1 MKFAYKFNNLLG
13 AVFRRG
19 NLLFTPDGYSVI
31 SPVGNR
37 ITIFDLKNNKSNTL
51 CLESQYNYTAI
62 DLSPNGCLLVV
73 VNEIG
78 EAQMISMISQTTIH
92 RYKFRGEV
100 SYLRFSPDGRFFAA
114 CVGTAV
120 LVFVTPGEASGSYGS
135 FVVHRAFEVGLDD
148 TVFLDWAPNSRV
160 LAIGSRDNTVR
171 LQNVTW
177 LRTFRPFVLGGHR
190 DAIVGCFFEEKTL
203 DVNTISKEGL
213 LMLWECGMEM
223 GDLDR
228 TRDEIAGGGV
238 KAEEEEGEVS
248 GKKKRTGGADDEEQE
263 ETFAT
268 GNDLEGDG
276 NGGKELQ
283 LERLKEAAS
292 SIEGQERD
300 EQGKLIVTGKRHP
313 FYYKR
318 LARHYLADA
327 VRAENRHACVTAAT
341 YHRQLRILVVAF
353 STGSFFLYELPDVNL
368 IHSLSISEASIGS
381 VTFNDTG
388 DWLALGVSSL
398 GQLLVWEWQSE
409 QYIMK
414 QQEHSHGMTCLA
426 YAPDGHQLVTGGQ
439 DGKVKLWNVTSGFC
453 VVTFTEHTST
463 VSAVEFSRN
472 KKFLVSASLDGT
484 VRAFDV
490 VRYRNFRTFTSP
502 EPVQFASVAVD
513 FSGELVAAGGQDAFE
528 IYLWSMKLGRLLE
541 VLSGHEGPVVSLA
554 FAPVASSSALVSGSW
569 DQAVRIWDCLESSGA
584 QEAVPLG
591 SDVVCVAFKP
601 DGEEVAVA
609 TLNGNITV
617 LHVKTAQQVASIEG
631 RKDMEGSVS
640 QLDLTS
646 AKKNLQGRAF
656 TSICYSAD
664 GECLLAGGKS
674 KYVCIYNVKEAL
686 LLKKFQITQN
696 RSLDG
701 MDEFIN
707 RRKITEFGNMA
718 LVEEREELEG
728 GNVKLKLPGAQK
740 GDLAARNVLPEV
752 RVDCVRFSP
761 SGQSFAAVSTEGL
774 LVYALH
780 KGVVFDP
787 YQLSTEVT
795 PRATRNLLHKERNYG
810 GALLM
815 ALKLNETSLIQEVIE
830 SVPYTDIELVLGAL
844 PDQYALRTLQFVAKN
859 VGTSQHIE
867 FYLRWSNLLLTRL
880 GQLDSLLDAQ
890 TLVTLHQN
898 INRKYEQLHKICD
911 FNKYTLQVL
920 KNLSLSSAASSKN
933 AALKPAR
940 NGKEAVE
947 VLNGRNGTASS
958 EDEDEN
964 EWMLIKQSAQLG
976 KSTSGNESSDED
988 ASMDNDDDDDE

>member
-51 CLESQYNYTAI
+51 GIESQYNYTAI
-62 DLSPNGCLLVV
+62 DLAPNGCLLVV

-100 SYLRFSPDGRFFAA
+100 KYLRFSPDGRYFAA
-114 CVGTAV
+114 CVDTAV
-120 LVFVTPGEASGSYGS
+120 LVFVTPGESSGSYGS
-135 FVVHRAFEVGLDD
+135 FVVHRAFEVGFDE
-148 TVFLDWAPNSRV
+148 TVYLDWSPDSRI

-171 LQNVTW
+171 LQNVTR
-177 LRTFRPFVLGGHR
+177 LETFRPFVLGGHR

-203 DVNTISKEGL
+203 DLNTISKDGL
-213 LMLWECGMEM
+213 LMLWECGMELE
-223 GDLDR
+223 DLDK
-228 TRDEIAGGGV
+228 TREQIAGGV
-238 KAEEEEGEVS
+238 DDTIE
-248 GKKKRTGGADDEEQE
+248 KKKRTTGNSDDEQQPD
-263 ETFAT
+263 TFTADKDMEGENT
-268 GNDLEGDG
+268 GGR
-276 NGGKELQ
+276 KELK
-283 LERLKEAAS
+283 LERLKQAAS
-292 SIEGQERD
+292 STEGEERD
-300 EQGKLIVTGKRHP
+300 EQGKLVGQTKRHP

-318 LARHYLADA
+318 LARHYLADMA
-327 VRAENRHACVTAAT
+327 RMENRNAYVTAAS
-341 YHRQLRILVVAF
+341 YHRQLRIMVVAF
-353 STGSFFLYELPDVNL
+353 SSGSFYLYELPDVNL

-381 VTFNDTG
+381 VAFNDTG

-414 QQEHSHGMTCLA
+414 QQEHSQGMNCLS
-426 YAPDGHQLVTGGQ
+426 YAPDGHLLVTGGQ

-453 VVTFTEHTST
+453 VVTFSEHTSA
-463 VSAVEFSRN
+463 VMAVEFSRN

-484 VRAFDV
+484 VRAYDV
-490 VRYRNFRTFTSP
+490 TRYRNFRTFTSP

-513 FSGELVAAGGQDAFE
+513 CSGELVAAGGQDSFE

-541 VLSGHEGPVVSLA
+541 VLSGHEAPVVSLA
-554 FAPVASSSALVSGSW
+554 FSPVASSSAMVSGSW
-569 DQAVRIWDCLESSGA
+569 DQTLRIWDCLESSGTH
-584 QEAVPLG
+584 ETVPVG

-601 DGEEVAVA
+601 DGEEVAIA

-617 LHVKTAQQVASIEG
+617 FHVKTAAQLASIEG
-631 RKDMEGSVS
+631 RNDMEGSVS
-640 QLDLTS
+640 KSDLTT
-646 AKKNLQGRAF
+646 AKKNLMGRAF

-674 KYVCIYNVKEAL
+674 KFVCIYNVKEAI

-701 MDEFIN
+701 MDEYIN
-707 RRKITEFGNMA
+707 RRKLTEFGNMA
-718 LVEEREELEG
+718 LIEEREELEG
-728 GNVKLKLPGAQK
+728 GNVALKLPGVQK

-752 RVDCVRFSP
+752 KVDCVRFSP
-761 SGQSFAAVSTEGL
+761 SGQSWAAVTTEGL
-774 LVYALH
+774 LVYALN
-780 KGVVFDP
+780 KGIVFDP
-787 YQLSTEVT
+787 FQLSTEVT
-795 PRATRNLLHKERNYG
+795 PRATRNLLHKEQNYG

-815 ALKLNETSLIQEVIE
+815 ALKLNETSLIQEVLE
-830 SVPYTDIELVLGAL
+830 SVPYRDIELVIGSL
-844 PDQYALRTLQFVAKN
+844 PDEFALRTLQFVAKN

-867 FYLRWSNLLLTRL
+867 FYLRWSNLLLTRM
-880 GQLDSLLDAQ
+880 GQVDSLLDSQ

-898 INRKYEQLHKICD
+898 LNRKYEQLNKICD

-920 KNLSLSSAASSKN
+920 KSLSISATKSTASEKVLKHYHGENGKKDDSDDENGLNGHASSD
-933 AALKPAR
+933 
-940 NGKEAVE
+940 
-947 VLNGRNGTASS
+947 
-958 EDEDEN
+958 DEDEN
-964 EWMLIKQSAQLG
+964 EWMLIKQEARAANLAEPG
-976 KSTSGNESSDED
+976 SSDE
-988 ASMDNDDDDDE
+988 E

>member
-19 NLLFTPDGYSVI
+19 NLLFTPDGYSVV

-51 CLESQYNYTAI
+51 CVESQYNYTAI

-100 SYLRFSPDGRFFAA
+100 KHVRFSPDGHFFAA
-114 CVGTAV
+114 CVDTAV
-120 LVFVTPGEASGSYGS
+120 LVFVAPGESSGSYGS
-135 FVVHRAFEVGLDD
+135 FVVHRAFEVGFDETLF
-148 TVFLDWAPNSRV
+148 VDWAPNSRV
-160 LAIGSRDNTVR
+160 IAIGSRDNTVR

-177 LRTFRPFVLGGHR
+177 LQTFRPFVLGGHR
-190 DAIVGCFFEEKTL
+190 EAIVGCFFEENTL
-203 DVNTISKEGL
+203 DVNTISREGL
-213 LMLWECGMEM
+213 LMLWECGMELA
-223 GDLDR
+223 DVDKKR
-228 TRDEIAGGGV
+228 EEIAGETDESIG
-238 KAEEEEGEVS
+238 A
-248 GKKKRTGGADDEEQE
+248 KKKRITGGDSDEEDAFTQE
-263 ETFAT
+263 
-268 GNDLEGDG
+268 NDFEGEDAG
-276 NGGKELQ
+276 ARKELR
-283 LERLKEAAS
+283 LERLKDAAS
-292 SIEGQERD
+292 SKEGEERD
-300 EQGKLIVTGKRHP
+300 EQGKLVVQAKRHP

-318 LARHYLADA
+318 LARHYLADLP
-327 VRAENRHACVTAAT
+327 RAENRNAYVTAAT
-341 YHRQLRILVVAF
+341 YHQKLRILVVAF
-353 STGSFFLYELPDVNL
+353 STGSFYLYELPDVNL
-368 IHSLSISEASIGS
+368 IHSLSISESSIGS
-381 VTFNDTG
+381 VSFNDTG

-414 QQEHSHGMTCLA
+414 QQEHSQGMNCLS

-453 VVTFTEHTST
+453 VVTFAEHTAA
-463 VSAVEFSRN
+463 VMAVEFSRN

-484 VRAFDV
+484 VRAYDV
-490 VRYRNFRTFTSP
+490 IRYRNFRTFASP

-513 FSGELVAAGGQDAFE
+513 CSGELVAAGGQDVFE

-554 FAPVASSSALVSGSW
+554 FSPVASSSALVSGSW
-569 DQAVRIWDCLESSGA
+569 DQTLRIWNCLESSGA
-584 QEAVPLG
+584 HEPIQVG

-601 DGEEVAVA
+601 DGEEVAA
-609 TLNGNITV
+609 STLNGNITV
-617 LHVKTAQQVASIEG
+617 FHVKTSSQLASIEG
-631 RKDMEGSVS
+631 RNDMEGTVS
-640 QLDLTS
+640 QSDLIS
-646 AKKNLQGRAF
+646 AKKNLLGRAF

-674 KYVCIYNVKEAL
+674 KYVCIYNVKEAI

-701 MDEFIN
+701 MDEYIN
-707 RRKITEFGNMA
+707 RRKLTEFGNMA

-728 GNVKLKLPGAQK
+728 GNVALKLPGVQK

-752 RVDCVRFSP
+752 KVDCVRFSP
-761 SGQSFAAVSTEGL
+761 SGQSWAAVSTEGL
-774 LVYALH
+774 LVYALN
-780 KGVVFDP
+780 KGIVFDP

-795 PRATRNLLHKERNYG
+795 PRATRNLLNKEQNYA

-815 ALKLNETSLIQEVIE
+815 SLKLNETTLIQEVLE
-830 SVPYTDIELVLGAL
+830 SVPYRDIELVIGSL
-844 PDQYALRTLQFVAKN
+844 PDEYALRTLQFVAKN
-859 VGTSQHIE
+859 VGSSQHIE

-880 GQLDSLLDAQ
+880 GQVDSLLDAQ

-898 INRKYEQLHKICD
+898 LNRKYDQLNKICD

-920 KNLSLSSAASSKN
+920 KNLSLSKSSSK
-933 AALKPAR
+933 ASGQ
-940 NGKEAVE
+940 NGKKDDSDGEDDEEEEETMA
-947 VLNGRNGTASS
+947 NGRNGDASS
-958 EDEDEN
+958 EDEDEH
-964 EWMLIKQSAQLG
+964 EWMLIKQAAKLS
-976 KSTSGNESSDED
+976 KSRAENSDEED
-988 ASMDNDDDDDE
+988 GDEDDESMDDEN

>member
-37 ITIFDLKNNKSNTL
+37 ITMFDLKNNKSNTL
-51 CLESQYNYTAI
+51 GIESQYNYTAI

-100 SYLRFSPDGRFFAA
+100 KYLRFSPDGRYFAA
-114 CVGTAV
+114 CVNTAV
-120 LVFVTPGEASGSYGS
+120 LVFVTPGESSGSYGS
-135 FVVHRAFEVGLDD
+135 FVVHRAFEVGFDE

-171 LQNVTW
+171 LQNVIR
-177 LRTFRPFVLGGHR
+177 LETFRPFVLGGHR
-190 DAIVGCFFEEKTL
+190 EAIVGCFFEEKTL
-203 DVNTISKEGL
+203 DLNTISKDGL
-213 LMLWECGMEM
+213 LMLWECGMELD
-223 GDLDR
+223 DLDK
-228 TRDEIAGGGV
+228 TREQIAGETE
-238 KAEEEEGEVS
+238 AAIL
-248 GKKKRTGGADDEEQE
+248 KKKRTTDKGEGEEEPDTFTAEKDIEEENAGGR
-263 ETFAT
+263 
-268 GNDLEGDG
+268 NVL
-276 NGGKELQ
+276 KM
-283 LERLKEAAS
+283 ERLKQAAS
-292 SIEGQERD
+292 SMEGEERD
-300 EQGKLIVTGKRHP
+300 EQGKLIGQTKRHP

-318 LARHYLADA
+318 LARHYLADMA
-327 VRAENRHACVTAAT
+327 RAENRNAHVTAAT
-341 YHRQLRILVVAF
+341 YHRQLRIMVVAF
-353 STGSFFLYELPDVNL
+353 SCGSFYLYELPDVNL

-381 VTFNDTG
+381 VAFNDTG

-414 QQEHSHGMTCLA
+414 QQEHSQGMNCLA

-453 VVTFTEHTST
+453 VVTFSEHTSA
-463 VSAVEFSRN
+463 VMAVEFSRN

-484 VRAFDV
+484 VRAYDV
-490 VRYRNFRTFTSP
+490 TRYRNFRTFTSP

-513 FSGELVAAGGQDAFE
+513 FSGELVAAGGQDSFE

-554 FAPVASSSALVSGSW
+554 FSPVASASAMVSGSW
-569 DQAVRIWDCLESSGA
+569 DQTLRIWDCLESSGVHETV
-584 QEAVPLG
+584 QVG

-601 DGEEVAVA
+601 NGEEVAIS

-617 LHVKTAQQVASIEG
+617 FHVKTAAQLASIEG
-631 RKDMEGSVS
+631 RNDMEGSIS
-640 QLDLTS
+640 QTDLTM
-646 AKKNLQGRAF
+646 AKKNLLGRAF
-656 TSICYSAD
+656 MSICYSAD

-674 KYVCIYNVKEAL
+674 KYVCIYNVKEAI

-701 MDEFIN
+701 MDEYIN
-707 RRKITEFGNMA
+707 RRKLTEFGNMA
-718 LVEEREELEG
+718 LIEQREELEG
-728 GNVKLKLPGAQK
+728 GDVSLKLPGVKK
-740 GDLAARNVLPEV
+740 GDLAARNVTPEV
-752 RVDCVRFSP
+752 KVDSVRFSP
-761 SGQSFAAVSTEGL
+761 SGQSWAAVTTEGL
-774 LVYALH
+774 LVYALN
-780 KGVVFDP
+780 KGIVFDP
-787 YQLSTEVT
+787 FQLSTEVT
-795 PRATRNLLHKERNYG
+795 PRATRNLLQKEQNYG
-810 GALLM
+810 AALLM
-815 ALKLNETSLIQEVIE
+815 ALKLNETSLIQEVLE
-830 SVPYTDIELVLGAL
+830 SVPYYDIELVIGSL
-844 PDQYALRTLQFVAKN
+844 PDEFALRTLQFVAKT

-880 GQLDSLLDAQ
+880 GQVDSLLDAQ
-890 TLVTLHQN
+890 TLVSLHQN
-898 INRKYEQLHKICD
+898 LNRKYEQLNKICD

-920 KNLSLSSAASSKN
+920 MSLSST
-933 AALKPAR
+933 KP
-940 NGKEAVE
+940 KTSHSAVKSHDE
-947 VLNGRNGTASS
+947 NGTKDESDDENGYNGDGLS

-964 EWMLIKQSAQLG
+964 EWMLIKQAANKAKPG
-976 KSTSGNESSDED
+976 SSDEEE
-988 ASMDNDDDDDE
+988 SMDDEEE

>member
-37 ITIFDLKNNKSNTL
+37 ISIFDLKNNKSTTL
-51 CLESQYNYTAI
+51 CIESQYNYTAL
-62 DLSPNGCLLVV
+62 DLSPNGCLLVA

-92 RYKFRGEV
+92 RYKFRDEV
-100 SYLRFSPDGRFFAA
+100 KHLRFSPDGRFFAA
-114 CVGTAV
+114 CVNAAV
-120 LVFVTPGEASGSYGS
+120 LVFVTPGESSGSYGS
-135 FVVHRAFEVGLDD
+135 FVVHRAFEVGFDD

-177 LRTFRPFVLGGHR
+177 LQTFRAFVLGGHR

-213 LMLWECGMEM
+213 LMLWECGMQLE
-223 GDLDR
+223 DLDK
-228 TRDEIAGGGV
+228 TREELAGET
-238 KAEEEEGEVS
+238 EES
-248 GKKKRTGGADDEEQE
+248 TGKKKRV
-263 ETFAT
+263 T
-268 GNDLEGDG
+268 GNDSDDEDVPDTFTNEKDQEGDDVG
-276 NGGKELQ
+276 DQ

-292 SIEGQERD
+292 SKEGEERD
-300 EQGKLIVTGKRHP
+300 EQGKVIAQTKGHP

-318 LARHYLADA
+318 LARHYLANLP
-327 VRAENRHACVTAAT
+327 RAENRNAYVTAAT
-341 YHRQLRILVVAF
+341 YHQKLRILVVAF
-353 STGSFFLYELPDVNL
+353 STGSFYLYELPDVNL
-368 IHSLSISEASIGS
+368 IHSLSISDASIGS
-381 VTFNDTG
+381 VAFNDTG

-414 QQEHSHGMTCLA
+414 QQEHSQGMNCLA

-453 VVTFTEHTST
+453 VVTFSEHTAA
-463 VSAVEFSRN
+463 VQAVEFSRN

-484 VRAFDV
+484 VRAYDV
-490 VRYRNFRTFTSP
+490 IRYRNFRTFTSP
-502 EPVQFASVAVD
+502 EPVQFASVAID
-513 FSGELVAAGGQDAFE
+513 SSGELVAAGGQDVFE

-541 VLSGHEGPVVSLA
+541 VLSGHEGPVVTLA
-554 FAPVASSSALVSGSW
+554 FSPLAASSAMVSGSW
-569 DQAVRIWDCLESSGA
+569 DQTLRIWNCLESSGA
-584 QEAVPLG
+584 HETVQMG

-601 DGEEVAVA
+601 DGEEVAIS

-617 LHVKTAQQVASIEG
+617 FHVKTAAQLASIEG
-631 RKDMEGSVS
+631 RKDMEGSISKTDIV
-640 QLDLTS
+640 S
-646 AKKNLQGRAF
+646 AKKNLMGRTF

-674 KYVCIYNVKEAL
+674 KYVCIYNVKEAI

-701 MDEFIN
+701 MDEYIN
-707 RRKITEFGNMA
+707 RRKLTEFGNMA
-718 LVEEREELEG
+718 LIEEREALEG
-728 GNVKLKLPGAQK
+728 GSVKLKLPGVTK

-752 RVDCVRFSP
+752 KVVCVRFSP
-761 SGQSFAAVSTEGL
+761 SGQSWSAVSTEGL
-774 LVYALH
+774 LMYALH
-780 KGVVFDP
+780 KGIVFDP

-795 PRATRNLLHKERNYG
+795 PRATRNLLHKEQNYG

-815 ALKLNETSLIQEVIE
+815 ALKLNETVLIQEVVE
-830 SVPYTDIELVLGAL
+830 SVPYRDIELVLGSL
-844 PDQYALRTLQFVAKN
+844 PDEYALRTLQFVAKN

-880 GQLDSLLDAQ
+880 GQDDSLLDAQ

-898 INRKYEQLHKICD
+898 LNRKYEQLNKICD

-920 KNLSLSSAASSKN
+920 KTLSTANTSSAKVSKHGDQ
-933 AALKPAR
+933 
-940 NGKEAVE
+940 NGKKDDSEDEDTMAD
-947 VLNGRNGTASS
+947 GRNGDASS
-958 EDEDEN
+958 DDEDEN
-964 EWMLIKQSAQLG
+964 EWMLIKQTAGLS
-976 KSTSGNESSDED
+976 KSKADEESDE
-988 ASMDNDDDDDE
+988 SMDDEN

>member
-37 ITIFDLKNNKSNTL
+37 ITIFDLKNNKSNSL
-51 CLESQYNYTAI
+51 CIESQYNYTAI

-100 SYLRFSPDGRFFAA
+100 KHLRFSPDGRFFAA
-114 CVGTAV
+114 CVNTAV
-120 LVFVTPGEASGSYGS
+120 LVFVTPGESSGSYGS
-135 FVVHRAFEVGLDD
+135 FVVHRAFEVGFDE
-148 TVFLDWAPNSRV
+148 TVYLNWAPNSRV

-177 LRTFRPFVLGGHR
+177 LQTFRAFVLGGHR
-190 DAIVGCFFEEKTL
+190 EAIVGCFFEEKTL

-213 LMLWECGMEM
+213 LMLWECGMGLE
-223 GDLDR
+223 DLDK
-228 TRDEIAGGGV
+228 TREELAGETDE
-238 KAEEEEGEVS
+238 S
-248 GKKKRTGGADDEEQE
+248 TGKKKRVIGNDSDDEEVPD
-263 ETFAT
+263 TFT
-268 GNDLEGDG
+268 NDKDLEGEDVG
-276 NGGKELQ
+276 DQ
-283 LERLKEAAS
+283 LERLKDAAS
-292 SIEGQERD
+292 SKGGEERD
-300 EQGKLIVTGKRHP
+300 EQGKLIAQAKLHP

-318 LARHYLADA
+318 LARHYLADLP
-327 VRAENRHACVTAAT
+327 RAENRNAYVTAAT
-341 YHRQLRILVVAF
+341 YHQKLRILVVAF
-353 STGSFFLYELPDVNL
+353 STGSFYLYELPDVNL
-368 IHSLSISEASIGS
+368 IHSLSISDASIGS
-381 VTFNDTG
+381 VAFNDTG

-414 QQEHSHGMTCLA
+414 QQEHSQGMNCLA

-439 DGKVKLWNVTSGFC
+439 DGKVKLWNVVSGFC
-453 VVTFTEHTST
+453 VVTFSEHTAA
-463 VSAVEFSRN
+463 VLAVEFSRN

-484 VRAFDV
+484 VRAYDV
-490 VRYRNFRTFTSP
+490 IRYRNFRTFTSP
-502 EPVQFASVAVD
+502 EPVQFASVAID
-513 FSGELVAAGGQDAFE
+513 SSGELVAAGGQDVFE

-554 FAPVASSSALVSGSW
+554 FSPLAASSAMVSGSW
-569 DQAVRIWDCLESSGA
+569 DQTLSIWNCLESSGA
-584 QEAVPLG
+584 HETVQVG

-601 DGEEVAVA
+601 DGEEVAIS

-617 LHVKTAQQVASIEG
+617 FYVKTAAQLASIEG
-631 RKDMEGSVS
+631 RKDMEGSISKSDIV
-640 QLDLTS
+640 T
-646 AKKNLQGRAF
+646 AKKNLMGRAF

-674 KYVCIYNVKEAL
+674 KYVCIYNVKEAI

-701 MDEFIN
+701 MDEYIN
-707 RRKITEFGNMA
+707 RRKLTEFGNMA
-718 LVEEREELEG
+718 LIEEREALEG
-728 GNVKLKLPGAQK
+728 GSVALKLPGVTK

-752 RVDCVRFSP
+752 KVDCVRFSP
-761 SGQSFAAVSTEGL
+761 SGQSWSAVSTEGL

-780 KGVVFDP
+780 KGIVFDP

-795 PRATRNLLHKERNYG
+795 PRATRNLLHKEHNYG

-815 ALKLNETSLIQEVIE
+815 ALKLNETPLIQEVLE
-830 SVPYTDIELVLGAL
+830 SVPYRDIELVIGSL
-844 PDQYALRTLQFVAKN
+844 PDEYALRTLQFVAKN

-867 FYLRWSNLLLTRL
+867 FYLRWSNVLLTRL
-880 GQLDSLLDAQ
+880 GQVDTLLDAQ

-898 INRKYEQLHKICD
+898 LNRKYEQLNKMCD

-920 KNLSLSSAASSKN
+920 KTLSNANTSSKKAPKN
-933 AALKPAR
+933 GDQ
-940 NGKEAVE
+940 NGKQDDSEEDEDTVAD
-947 VLNGRNGTASS
+947 GRNGDASS
-958 EDEDEN
+958 DDEDEN
-964 EWMLIKQSAQLG
+964 EWMLIKQRAGLA
-976 KSTSGNESSDED
+976 KSKATGSDEESD
-988 ASMDNDDDDDE
+988 ESMDDEN

>member
-51 CLESQYNYTAI
+51 CIESQYNYTAI

-78 EAQMISMISQTTIH
+78 EAQMVSMISQTTIH

-100 SYLRFSPDGRFFAA
+100 KHLRFSPDGRFFAA
-114 CVGTAV
+114 CVDTAV

-135 FVVHRAFEVGLDD
+135 FVVHRAFEVGFDE

-177 LRTFRPFVLGGHR
+177 LQTFRPFVLGGHR
-190 DAIVGCFFEEKTL
+190 EAIVGCFFEQKTL
-203 DVNTISKEGL
+203 DVNTISREGL
-213 LMLWECGMEM
+213 LMLWECGMELD
-223 GDLDR
+223 DLGK
-228 TRDEIAGGGV
+228 TREELAGET
-238 KAEEEEGEVS
+238 EETS
-248 GKKKRTGGADDEEQE
+248 GKKKRITGTVDGDDEEQPD
-263 ETFAT
+263 TFT
-268 GNDLEGDG
+268 NEKDLEGDDT
-276 NGGKELQ
+276 GGKKELQ
-283 LERLKEAAS
+283 LERLKDAAS
-292 SIEGQERD
+292 AIDGEERD
-300 EQGKLIVTGKRHP
+300 AKGKLIVQKKRHP

-318 LARHYLADA
+318 LARHYLADLP
-327 VRAENRHACVTAAT
+327 RAENRNAYVTAAT
-341 YHRQLRILVVAF
+341 YHQKLRILVVAF
-353 STGSFFLYELPDVNL
+353 STGSFYLYELPDVNL
-368 IHSLSISEASIGS
+368 IHSLTISDASIGS

-414 QQEHSHGMTCLA
+414 QQEHSQGMNCLS

-453 VVTFTEHTST
+453 VVTFSEHTAA
-463 VSAVEFSRN
+463 VQAVEFSRN
-472 KKFLVSASLDGT
+472 KKFFVSASLDGT
-484 VRAFDV
+484 VRAYDV
-490 VRYRNFRTFTSP
+490 IRYRNFRTFTSP

-513 FSGELVAAGGQDAFE
+513 FSGELVAAGGQDAFD

-554 FAPVASSSALVSGSW
+554 FSPIASSSAMVSGSW
-569 DQAVRIWDCLESSGA
+569 DQTLRIWNCLESSGEHETV
-584 QEAVPLG
+584 QVG

-601 DGEEVAVA
+601 DGEEVAIS

-617 LHVKTAQQVASIEG
+617 FHVKTAAQLASIEG
-631 RKDMEGSVS
+631 RNDLEGSIS
-640 QLDLTS
+640 QNDLVS
-646 AKKNLQGRAF
+646 AKKNLMARAF
-656 TSICYSAD
+656 TSLCYSAD
-664 GECLLAGGKS
+664 GECILAGGKS
-674 KYVCIYNVKEAL
+674 KFVCIYNVKEAI

-701 MDEFIN
+701 MDEYIN
-707 RRKITEFGNMA
+707 RRKLTEFGNMA
-718 LVEEREELEG
+718 LIEEREELEG
-728 GNVKLKLPGAQK
+728 GNVALKLPGATK

-752 RVDCVRFSP
+752 KVDSVRFSP
-761 SGQSFAAVSTEGL
+761 SGQSWAAVSTEGL
-774 LVYALH
+774 LLYALH

-787 YQLSTEVT
+787 FQLSTEVT
-795 PRATRNLLHKERNYG
+795 PRATRNLLHKEQNYG
-810 GALLM
+810 GALIM
-815 ALKLNETSLIQEVIE
+815 ALKLNETTLIQEVLE
-830 SVPYTDIELVLGAL
+830 GVPYQDIELVIGSL
-844 PDQYALRTLQFVAKN
+844 PDEYALRTLQFVAKN

-867 FYLRWSNLLLTRL
+867 FYLRWSNVLLTRL
-880 GQLDSLLDAQ
+880 GQVDSLLDAQ

-898 INRKYEQLHKICD
+898 LNRKYDQLNKICD

-920 KNLSLSSAASSKN
+920 KTLSTSK
-933 AALKPAR
+933 KPSKAR
-940 NGKEAVE
+940 EQNGKKVDSDDEE
-947 VLNGRNGTASS
+947 TMGNGRNGDASS
-958 EDEDEN
+958 EDEDES
-964 EWMLIKQSAQLG
+964 EWMLIKQSAGLTET
-976 KSTSGNESSDED
+976 KTNSSDEESD
-988 ASMDNDDDDDE
+988 ESMDDEN